1 MSTQKRVLQVS
12 PAYYPAISIGGPIF
26 TNLTFSKA
34 LEDINCHIEVVTT
47 TQGLTK
53 TQLEQIPLG
62 KKSSS
67 EFSYPIWRFPCYG
80 YPNFTFSPGIFL
92 WLFKHVHRF
101 DLVVLQAVWNFPIM
115 AAYLACKWNNI
126 PYVIIPHG
134 SLYDETFHL
143 KSSKFKRLFFSLYVK
158 KMLMNAHRI
167 LFSTQDEALK
177 VKKFLS
183 IPLKYSIVPN
193 IVDVEKFND
202 LPLKGTFRDK
212 FAISKDQLILTHYGR
227 VTIKKG
233 INFVLNILPEI
244 IQNYPNVVYVI
255 AGIEEDHYINELRT
269 IIQEKQIDKHVI
281 FTGLISP
288 KEGIELLTD
297 SDIFILPSLS
307 ENFGMSVVEAMLCEI
322 PVVISE
328 HVGIALDLKNVGC
341 AKEIQLLDSS
351 LKDAIN
357 ELLNDS
363 NLRLIMGRKGREYAR
378 QNYSYQAV
386 EIKLNELIQFN
397 C

>member
-53 TQLEQIPLG
+53 TQLEQIQLG
-62 KKSSS
+62 KKSIS

-269 IIQEKQIDKHVI
+269 IIQEKQLEKHVI

>member
-34 LEDINCHIEVVTT
+34 LEDINCQIEVVTT

-53 TQLEQIPLG
+53 TQLELIPIG
-62 KKSSS
+62 EKSST

-80 YPNFTFSPGIFL
+80 YPNFTFSPGIFF

-143 KSSKFKRLFFSLYVK
+143 KSSKFKRFFFSLYVK

-183 IPLKYSIVPN
+183 IPLKSSVVPN
-193 IVDVEKFND
+193 IVDVEKFNN

-212 FAISKDQLILTHYGR
+212 FSISKDQLILTHYGR

-233 INFVLNILPEI
+233 INFVLNILPEV
-244 IQNYPNVVYVI
+244 IQNYPNVLYVI
-255 AGIEEDHYINELRT
+255 AGIEENHYIDELRT
-269 IIQEKQIDKHVI
+269 VIQEKQLEKHVI
-281 FTGLISP
+281 FTGLMSP
-288 KEGIELLTD
+288 QEGIELLTD

-341 AKEIQLLDSS
+341 AKVIQLMDRSM
-351 LKDAIN
+351 KDAII

-363 NLRLIMGRKGREYAR
+363 NLRLIMGRKGREYAK

-386 EIKLNELIQFN
+386 EIKLTELIQFN